1 MLDLLVFFISG
12 LSAKKSSGAGEK
24 KDEIFLRSAV
34 GTTVLM
40 CIANFLRLCFFSVG
54 QQRYPGPTGS
64 GWQKGRECKCSHTVG
79 GWELM
84 KPTSSFINLL
94 SFQGLPGIDG
104 KDGTPGIPGLKV
116 KGNQP

>member
-1 MLDLLVFFISG
+1 MHCKFP
-12 LSAKKSSGAGEK
+12 
-24 KDEIFLRSAV
+24 EIV
-34 GTTVLM
+34 
-40 CIANFLRLCFFSVG
+40 FFSVG

-64 GWQKGRECKCSHTVG
+64 GRQKGRECKSSRTVG
-79 GWELM
+79 GQELM

-116 KGNQP
+116 KGNQPRRGW